1 MAGSALSLFTD
12 FFSHTTGPAYLTSP
26 SEVIND
32 AQLRN
37 YEALDAFYR
46 SKREV
51 QGGTT
56 IKDMILLNDP
66 LTAGTYLPGEA
77 ATITNVQGGSTI
89 SIPWRFVRVPI
100 TWTEAEILLN
110 QGGSGQS
117 KTDQF
122 QQFKKLKEFKYQQA
136 YTSLLN
142 KLENLY
148 FASASSATMEANSG
162 QEPYSV
168 FATVTSTGLA
178 PSGFTTVQGINPSS
192 EPKWRNQTA
201 SYTASSPLDGDV
213 GIIGGFDEMSQL
225 VAFKRPPN
233 AAQYFSESN
242 WNRLVIFT
250 NREGRRDYMKA
261 LRSNNDITRAGPQD
275 PSFGD
280 PVFNNIP
287 VRAAEGLDEAGS
299 FTTGEPDYLF
309 LNMNY
314 IKAVFHR
321 DKFMQVSDVLG
332 FADKPDTKVVW
343 VDSYCNLF
351 NCSRQRQGYLSGT

>member
-122 QQFKKLKEFKYQQA
+122 QHTKH
-136 YTSLLN
+136 
-142 KLENLY
+142 
-148 FASASSATMEANSG
+148 MG
-162 QEPYSV
+162 V
-168 FATVTSTGLA
+168 LA
-178 PSGFTTVQGINPSS
+178 
-192 EPKWRNQTA
+192 RCDDHA
-201 SYTASSPLDGDV
+201 
-213 GIIGGFDEMSQL
+213 
-225 VAFKRPPN
+225 
-233 AAQYFSESN
+233 
-242 WNRLVIFT
+242 
-250 NREGRRDYMKA
+250 
-261 LRSNNDITRAGPQD
+261 
-275 PSFGD
+275 
-280 PVFNNIP
+280 
-287 VRAAEGLDEAGS
+287 
-299 FTTGEPDYLF
+299 
-309 LNMNY
+309 
-314 IKAVFHR
+314 HR
-321 DKFMQVSDVLG
+321 VS
-332 FADKPDTKVVW
+332 
-343 VDSYCNLF
+343 
-351 NCSRQRQGYLSGT
+351 RI